1 MSSIAITGGATGT
14 GVFSLLAPST
24 STNRTINL
32 PDSNGTIL
40 TTATA
45 GVPVNGPAFSAYLSA
60 NQSITTS
67 TATKILF
74 DTEVFDT
81 NSCFASSRFTP
92 TAAGYYQVNAALIG
106 IATGTS
112 ITVCQCTIYKNGS
125 FYIYGTDPRGLTLS
139 STTSVA
145 SSLIYMN
152 GSTDYLEV
160 YAYITAT
167 SPIVYSGSA
176 STTFQAAMVRSA
188 V

>member
-1 MSSIAITGGATGT
+1 MG
-14 GVFSLLAPST
+14 
-24 STNRTINL
+24 TINL
-32 PDSNGTIL
+32 RTASGGSVILSPANTAVDVTIIVPASN
-40 TTATA
+40 ATMA
-45 GVPVNGPAFSAYLSA
+45 VNGPAFSAYLNSH
-60 NQSITTS
+60 QSITTS

-74 DTEVFDT
+74 DTKVFDT
-81 NSCFASSRFTP
+81 NSNFASSRFTP
-92 TAAGYYQVNAALIG
+92 TVAGYYQVNAALIA

-112 ITVCQCTIYKNGS
+112 ITVCQCIIYKNGS

-167 SPIVYSGSA
+167 APIVYSGSA
-176 STTFQAAMVRSA
+176 STTFQASMVRSA
-188 V
+188 